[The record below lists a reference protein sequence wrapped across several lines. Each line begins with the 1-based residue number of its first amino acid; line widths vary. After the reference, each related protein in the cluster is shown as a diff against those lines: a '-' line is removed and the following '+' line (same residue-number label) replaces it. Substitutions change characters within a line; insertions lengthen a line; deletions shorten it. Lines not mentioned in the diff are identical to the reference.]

1 MSYLHDLLAGGSGYK
16 VKLTSGGATFSPVD
30 GSEEALR
37 RFQPV
42 AAEII
47 QNEGDGYEIFGRPH
61 RSSDRPGNFIDLLAI
76 AYD

>member
-1 MSYLHDLLAGGSGYK
+1 MSYLDDLLAGGPGYS
-16 VKLTSGGATFSPVD
+16 VKPTSGGATFKPVD
-30 GSEEALR
+30 GSDEALR

-47 QNEGDGYEIFGRPH
+47 ENEGDDYEIFGRPH
-61 RSSDRPGNFIDLLAI
+61 RSSDRPGNFIDLLVI